1 MKSEDYIKIVDLKKS
16 FNGKNALNNLNLN
29 IKKGELLGLIGPDGA
44 GKTTFLRI
52 LATVIE
58 PDSGEIFIE
67 RFSILKEKEKI
78 KEKISYVPQK
88 FGLYEDLSIYENLN
102 FYGNISDISRRE
114 KIKKIEEILDFI
126 KLKEFKNRLAGN
138 LSGGMKQKLSLGCA
152 LMGKPE
158 ILLLDEPTNGL
169 DPVSRKELW
178 KILYSLLKEKAT
190 ILISTSYLD
199 EAENCT
205 KIILM
210 DRGNILFEGNPAYI
224 KNSFNFPVLEIML
237 DFPKEATEI
246 LKNENYVLSIIAY
259 GDRIHLIL
267 KEFSFKEKIYEV
279 LLKKGFKVI
288 KEREVLPSIEDIFIF
303 KMEKNGK

>member
-1 MKSEDYIKIVDLKKS
+1 MEKFYVKKVFEVS
-16 FNGKNALNNLNLN
+16 YAHRLLNYNGKC
-29 IKKGELLGLIGPDGA
+29 
-44 GKTTFLRI
+44 
-52 LATVIE
+52 
-58 PDSGEIFIE
+58 
-67 RFSILKEKEKI
+67 
-78 KEKISYVPQK
+78 
-88 FGLYEDLSIYENLN
+88 ENLHGHN
-102 FYGNISDISRRE
+102 VKVE
-114 KIKKIEEILDFI
+114 VILEVNKLDNQMMVMDFI